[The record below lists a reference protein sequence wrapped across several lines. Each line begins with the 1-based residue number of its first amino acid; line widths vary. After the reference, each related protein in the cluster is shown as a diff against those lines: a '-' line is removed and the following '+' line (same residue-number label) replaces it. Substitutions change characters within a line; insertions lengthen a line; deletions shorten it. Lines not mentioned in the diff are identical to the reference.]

1 MLVCIAS
8 MKGGVGKS
16 TLAAMLAKHV
26 ASSMAIPVT
35 VVDMDPQR
43 GATILLLGPKK
54 AAAHIGPTMYDVL
67 KSEWD
72 NMPSQ
77 EILAQAIVPASYHE
91 GVRLVPA
98 AAALARLV
106 IPGTSQDLMRLA
118 YIQRY

>member
-1 MLVCIAS
+1 
-8 MKGGVGKS
+8 
-16 TLAAMLAKHV
+16 
-26 ASSMAIPVT
+26 
-35 VVDMDPQR
+35 
-43 GATILLLGPKK
+43 
-54 AAAHIGPTMYDVL
+54 MYDVL